1 MLRDAC
7 IQQLQAQTFD
17 VLIIGAGASG
27 LGCALDAASRGL
39 SVAIVDAHDFCSGT
53 SSKSSKLI
61 HGGVR
66 YLELA
71 VKHGDLQQL
80 QLVREALKE
89 RTILL
94 RNAPEIVKPLR
105 LLTPCASSFSAAYYW
120 AGLKCYDALAASQA
134 MQPSHYLGAAGA
146 KNYHDFLQPK
156 SAQAMVA
163 YSDGQFDDCALG
175 FAILE
180 QAQQYG
186 AIALNYAAVTK
197 ISDNYTVHLHDSIN
211 DQAFTIN
218 ARSIVNC
225 AGPFSDQVRALMGDQ
240 TMPRIQM
247 SIGSHICVKKKHWPF
262 NEGMLIPKTTDGRV
276 LFILP
281 WLDHVIIG
289 TTDQKHEANGPVSC
303 TQEQA
308 NYLIQHAN
316 HYLKYPIRISDIRSA
331 WAGVRPLLVPDATTD
346 SAKIVREHRVFSN
359 NKGAFHLCGGKWTS
373 YRLMAEDCID
383 QVCDYLGTHSPCTTK
398 SIPLPKKQFGNN
410 WEEICENAVQDTG
423 AQFISDILARRS
435 RMAFLDIKQSCASIQ
450 TIASLLK
457 PALHWTGE
465 IYNNHIEQAQA
476 NFDQEFLMH

>member
-89 RTILL
+89 RATLL

-134 MQPSHYLGAAGA
+134 MQPSHFLGAAGA
-146 KNYHDFLQPK
+146 KKYHDFLQPE

-197 ISDNYTVHLHDSIN
+197 ISDNYTVHLHDSID
-211 DQAFTIN
+211 DQAITIN
-218 ARSIVNC
+218 TRSIVNC
-225 AGPFSDQVRALMGDQ
+225 AGPFSDQVRALMDDQ

-262 NEGMLIPKTTDGRV
+262 DEGMLIPKTSDGRV
-276 LFILP
+276 LFMLP

-308 NYLIQHAN
+308 NYLLQHAN
-316 HYLKYPIRISDIRSA
+316 HYLKYPIRITDIRSA
-331 WAGVRPLLVPDATTD
+331 WAGIRPLLVPDATTD

-373 YRLMAEDCID
+373 YRLMAEDCVD
-383 QVCDYLGTHSPCTTK
+383 QVCDFLGTNRICTTK
-398 SIPLPKKQFGNN
+398 FISLPKKHFGNN
-410 WEEICENAVQDTG
+410 WNQICEIAVRDTG
-423 AQFISDILARRS
+423 AQSISDILIRRNRLS
-435 RMAFLDIKQSCASIQ
+435 FLDHKQSYNLISEIGLYLQ
-450 TIASLLK
+450 PL
-457 PALHWTGE
+457 LHWERGQHAKMVNSAME
-465 IYNNHIEQAQA
+465 DLNR
-476 NFDQEFLMH
+476 NFLIS